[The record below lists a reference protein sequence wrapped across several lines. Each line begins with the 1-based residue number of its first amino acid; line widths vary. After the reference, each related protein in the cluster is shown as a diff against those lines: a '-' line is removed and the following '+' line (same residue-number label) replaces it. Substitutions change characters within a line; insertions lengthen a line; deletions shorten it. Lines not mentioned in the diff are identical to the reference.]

1 MDFNAIIKRAIAI
14 LTKPNDEWKVIKG
27 ESLSIADMFTKYAMI
42 LAAIPAIAGF
52 IGYCIIGVS
61 YGFGTFRIPI
71 GRGLIWLIL
80 QYVLS
85 LAGVF
90 LLAFIIDSLAPSF
103 GAKKDLVS
111 SVKVVVY
118 AYTAAWIAGVLY
130 IIPSLAI
137 IASLLSLYSLFL
149 LYLGMDHIKEPPADK
164 KVAYFVVSII
174 VAIVVFFIVGYLV
187 QVVAFG
193 GAARFMGGF

>member
-52 IGYCIIGVS
+52 IGYCLIGVS

>member
-52 IGYCIIGVS
+52 IGYCLIGVS

-149 LYLGMDHIKEPPADK
+149 LYLGMDHVKEPPADK

>member
-27 ESLSIADMFTKYAMI
+27 ESSTIADLYTKYAMI

-52 IGYCIIGVS
+52 IGYCLIGVS
-61 YGFGTFRIPI
+61 FGFGTLRIPI
-71 GRGLIWLIL
+71 GRGLVWAIL

-103 GAKKDLVS
+103 GAKKDLVA

-118 AYTAAWIAGVLY
+118 AYTAAWIAGILY

-137 IASLLSLYSLFL
+137 IAAILSLYSLFL

-164 KVAYFVVSII
+164 KVGYFIVSII

-187 QVVAFG
+187 QLIAFG